1 MFMRLLSSDPAS
13 APAPFR
19 TPLHRGPCRPQ
30 QEEEARRRVVDSGDV
45 RPSRRLSGNAFYHR
59 KRRTAADV
67 LVSPR
72 KLPVLCFL
80 FDETV
85 VAVAC

>member
-1 MFMRLLSSDPAS
+1 VAHAGRSKKKKPAD
-13 APAPFR
+13 
-19 TPLHRGPCRPQ
+19 G
-30 QEEEARRRVVDSGDV
+30 RVADSGDV

-59 KRRTAADV
+59 KRRTTANV

-72 KLPVLCFL
+72 KLLVLCFL

>member
-1 MFMRLLSSDPAS
+1 VAHAGRSKKKKPTD
-13 APAPFR
+13 
-19 TPLHRGPCRPQ
+19 G
-30 QEEEARRRVVDSGDV
+30 RVEDSGDV

-80 FDETV
+80 FYETV

>member
-1 MFMRLLSSDPAS
+1 VAHAGRSKKKKPAD
-13 APAPFR
+13 
-19 TPLHRGPCRPQ
+19 G
-30 QEEEARRRVVDSGDV
+30 RVEDSGDV

-72 KLPVLCFL
+72 KLPFFSMKRWWLSLVEF
-80 FDETV
+80 
-85 VAVAC
+85 ARSACGSCWV